1 LLLIGESY
9 LTADPLFDGLS
20 SGILTVPH
28 TSPCAG
34 FRRPELVQKPKS
46 VSGENMKPVY
56 LKSLGVHALCFSLV
70 AACGAQTA
78 PAPANPPAAGQSSA
92 APTQSAASAQAAVP
106 ADQAAAPA
114 APAAPAPL
122 GSPAITGPVANLP
135 PAVFDAGPLGKLDV
149 NGIITGFGMWQG
161 NHVPGDSNTQAALS
175 NGQVFLQKTDGWFQ
189 FYVQAGAY
197 TVPALGTAFL
207 QTDKTLSELY
217 GPVPVAF
224 LKLQAGK
231 STSFEIGSL
240 PTLIGAEYT
249 FSFENMNIDRGLL
262 WNQENAVN
270 RGIQVNQTM
279 GKFTA
284 SLSWNDGFYSNR
296 YTWLS
301 GSLAYANGPH
311 AISFVAGGNY
321 GHTGFETYATPVQN
335 NGAIYNV
342 IYTYTKGSWIV
353 QPYYQY
359 TNVPTNA
366 AIGIAKGAST
376 NGGAILLSYAFKH
389 GFSLPFRV
397 EYITSSGNPTADS
410 VNLMYGP
417 GSSGTSVTLTPTF
430 QYGGFF
436 FRGDLSWVH
445 ASSITPGDAFG
456 AAGAN
461 ANQPRAVAEIGFI
474 FGNNIVEKKP

>member
-1 LLLIGESY
+1 MKFTYIN
-9 LTADPLFDGLS
+9 
-20 SGILTVPH
+20 
-28 TSPCAG
+28 
-34 FRRPELVQKPKS
+34 S
-46 VSGENMKPVY
+46 V
-56 LKSLGVHALCFSLV
+56 ALV
-70 AACGAQTA
+70 AICSVFGSVCHAQEAPSAQDGQTPSDQTA
-78 PAPANPPAAGQSSA
+78 TPPAAGPL
-92 APTQSAASAQAAVP
+92 PTPS
-106 ADQAAAPA
+106 
-114 APAAPAPL
+114 
-122 GSPAITGPVANLP
+122 ITGPLSNLP
-135 PAVFDAGPLGKLDV
+135 PLVFDAGPLGKIDA

-175 NGQVFLQKTDGWFQ
+175 NGQIFLQKTDGWFQ
-189 FYVQAGAY
+189 LYVQAGAY
-197 TVPALGTAFL
+197 TVPALGTPFL

-217 GPVPVAF
+217 GPVPVA
-224 LKLQAGK
+224 LVKLQAGK
-231 STSFEIGSL
+231 NTSFEIGSL

-249 FSFENMNIDRGLL
+249 FSFENMNIERGLL

-321 GHTGFETYATPVQN
+321 SQTKFQTYATPVQN
-335 NGAIYNV
+335 NGSIYNV
-342 IYTYTKGSWIV
+342 IYTYTKGSWII
-353 QPYYQY
+353 QPYYQF
-359 TNVPTNA
+359 TDVPTNA
-366 AIGIAKGAST
+366 SIGIPQGAHT
-376 NGGAILLSYAFKH
+376 NGGAIVASYAFKH
-389 GFSLPFRV
+389 GFSLPVRI
-397 EYITSSGNPTADS
+397 EYITSSGNPAADAI
-410 VNLMYGP
+410 NLMYGP
-417 GSSGTSVTLTPTF
+417 GSSGTSITVTPTF

-436 FRGDLSWVH
+436 FRGDLAWVH

-456 AAGAN
+456 PNGIN